1 MERNVADLIKSGD
14 NDSLKRIL
22 EKDTSVA
29 EMVTEDGITL
39 LQLALYCRNEE
50 AAEILRGY
58 RTGIDIYEAACTGNL
73 ERTTF
78 LLNSSPGLLHSFS
91 RDGFTVLGL
100 ASYFGQIDLVSY
112 LLEKGADPNVASD
125 NQVMVAP
132 LHSACAISNYR
143 VAEMLIR
150 YGADVNARQLQ
161 GYTPMHSAAHKGS
174 NDIAELLLKNG
185 ADINAR
191 TDNGKTPL
199 SLAVEADHCGTIKFL
214 REHGGVE

>member
-1 MERNVADLIKSGD
+1 
-14 NDSLKRIL
+14 
-22 EKDTSVA
+22 
-29 EMVTEDGITL
+29 
-39 LQLALYCRNEE
+39 
-50 AAEILRGY
+50 
-58 RTGIDIYEAACTGNL
+58 
-73 ERTTF
+73 
-78 LLNSSPGLLHSFS
+78 
-91 RDGFTVLGL
+91 
-100 ASYFGQIDLVSY
+100 
-112 LLEKGADPNVASD
+112 
-125 NQVMVAP
+125 
-132 LHSACAISNYR
+132 
-143 VAEMLIR
+143 MLIS